1 MKQLL
6 KMSMLLI
13 AAFTMSM
20 SFVACSSDDDD
31 DNNKKEEE
39 NGSNKEAVISAI
51 QLYVEDVVYPTY
63 TSLADETENLAEQ
76 LADAR
81 DKFKNN
87 ELTDNDLK
95 AVGETFLKARAYWE
109 ASEAFLYGPATTF
122 GIDPHIDTWPLDVE
136 ALARGL
142 SNTQMLNKI
151 EETGAS
157 ELAPTLLGF
166 HAIEFVLFR
175 NGQIRTVADLNG
187 NETDQA
193 FAGVT
198 ITGKQ
203 ELIYAAAVAEDLMQK
218 CFQLQVAWMGDKAGE
233 ERVSLVEEEWE
244 LETQIID
251 DYYGDNLLNAGK
263 AGSTYKAWQDA
274 AVAIISA
281 GCSNICK
288 EVANTKIGNAWTGED
303 PNYIESPYSKKSFLD
318 FYDNIMSIKNSLY
331 GGIDINEPAENS
343 IMALAKKNNAE
354 LATALTTKL
363 NAALSALKVCMQGP
377 AFVDL
382 ITNNNKAA
390 YVDTAVDAINALDD
404 ELHNAEKWAAE
415 ME

>member
-1 MKQLL
+1 MKQLV
-6 KMSMLLI
+6 KMFMLLV

-20 SFVACSSDDDD
+20 SFVACSSDDDNEETD
-31 DNNKKEEE
+31 EKKV
-39 NGSNKEAVISAI
+39 SNKDAALTAI
-51 QLYVEDVVYPTY
+51 KLYVEDVVYPTY
-63 TSLADETENLAEQ
+63 TNLADESQKLAEE

-151 EETGAS
+151 EETGAN

-175 NGQIRTVADLNG
+175 NGQIRTVAELSG

-193 FAGVT
+193 FANVT

-218 CFQLQVAWMGDKAGE
+218 CFQLQVAWMGDKAGQ
-233 ERVSLVEEEWE
+233 ERVDLVEEEWE
-244 LETQIID
+244 METQIID

-331 GGIDINEPAENS
+331 GGININEPAENS
-343 IMALAKKNNAE
+343 FMALAKKNNAE
-354 LATALTTKL
+354 LATALTTKI
-363 NAALSALKVCMQGP
+363 NAALNALNECMKGP

-382 ITNNNKAA
+382 ITTNNKAA
-390 YVDTAVDAINALDD
+390 YVDNAVNAINALDD
-404 ELHNAEKWAAE
+404 ELHIAEKWVAE

>member
-1 MKQLL
+1 MKQLV
-6 KMSMLLI
+6 KMFMLLV

-20 SFVACSSDDDD
+20 SFVACSSDDDNEETD
-31 DNNKKEEE
+31 EKKV
-39 NGSNKEAVISAI
+39 SNKDAALTAI
-51 QLYVEDVVYPTY
+51 KLYVEDVVYPTY
-63 TSLADETENLAEQ
+63 TNLADESQKLAEE

-175 NGQIRTVADLNG
+175 NGQIRTVAELSG

-193 FAGVT
+193 FANVT

-218 CFQLQVAWMGDKAGE
+218 CFQLQVAWMGDKAGQ
-233 ERVSLVEEEWE
+233 ERVDLVEEEWE

-331 GGIDINEPAENS
+331 GGININEPAENS
-343 IMALAKKNNAE
+343 FMALAKKNNAE
-354 LATALTTKL
+354 LATALATKIDAAL
-363 NAALSALKVCMQGP
+363 NALNECMKGP

-382 ITNNNKAA
+382 ITTNNKAA
-390 YVDTAVDAINALDD
+390 YVDNAVNAINALDD
-404 ELHNAEKWAAE
+404 ELHIAEKWVAE